1 MQGPEEKKETPRK
14 IEFVFQIG
22 VIIFIVLGAV
32 IKHASWLFW
41 ILGILCAVG
50 WVMVVQKE
58 KRKKEDNK

>member
-32 IKHASWLFW
+32 IKQASWLFW
-41 ILGILCAVG
+41 ILGILCAAG